1 MTDDKREAKKV
12 MRDLKIITAISVGK
26 NRNKDLAKVL
36 DTDKSYAAKKIKDLE
51 KRGLVNKE
59 GSGKE
64 VRYSVNEFNV
74 LKFLQSRVIITWQEK
89 EKENTK

>member
-1 MTDDKREAKKV
+1 MTDEKREAKKV

>member
-1 MTDDKREAKKV
+1 MTDEKREAKKV

-36 DTDKSYAAKKIKDLE
+36 DTDKSYAAKKIKELE

-59 GSGKE
+59 GSGKD

>member
-1 MTDDKREAKKV
+1 MTDDKRDAKKV

-36 DTDKSYAAKKIKDLE
+36 DTDKSYAAKKIKELE

-59 GSGKE
+59 GSGKD

>member
-36 DTDKSYAAKKIKDLE
+36 DTDKSYAAKKIKELE

>member
-1 MTDDKREAKKV
+1 MTDDKRETKKV

-36 DTDKSYAAKKIKDLE
+36 DTDKSYAAKKIKELE

-59 GSGKE
+59 GSGKD

>member
-1 MTDDKREAKKV
+1 MADDKREAKKV

-36 DTDKSYAAKKIKDLE
+36 DTDKSYAAKKIKELE

-59 GSGKE
+59 GSGKD

>member
-1 MTDDKREAKKV
+1 MEDKREAKKL
-12 MRDLKIITAISVGK
+12 MRDMKIITAISVGK

-36 DTDKSYAAKKIKDLE
+36 DTDKSYAAKKIKELE

-59 GSGKE
+59 GSGKD

>member
-1 MTDDKREAKKV
+1 MTDEKREAKKV

-59 GSGKE
+59 GSGKD

>member
-36 DTDKSYAAKKIKDLE
+36 DTDKSYAAKKIKELE

-59 GSGKE
+59 GSGKD